1 MKSLNLSNIKRVGFI
16 PNFNSKG
23 SYPEFVIAEAK
34 VSVVEAAVQPVSHTV
49 KAVTADMA
57 IRRMERASVK
67 RAKKSFK
74 QSISAG
80 YKPKLIN

>member
-23 SYPEFVIAEAK
+23 SYPEFAIAEAK
-34 VSVVEAAVQPVSHTV
+34 VPVVEAVQPVSHTV
-49 KAVTADMA
+49 KAITAEMA
-57 IRRMERASVK
+57 VRRMERASVK

-74 QSISAG
+74 QSIPAG
-80 YKPKLIN
+80 YKPKPIN